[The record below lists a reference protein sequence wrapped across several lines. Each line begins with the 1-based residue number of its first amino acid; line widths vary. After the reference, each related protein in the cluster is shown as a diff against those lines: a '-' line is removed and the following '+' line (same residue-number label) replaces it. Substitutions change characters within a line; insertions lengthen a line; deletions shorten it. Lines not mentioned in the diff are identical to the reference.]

1 MVDEQ
6 MRWALRYIAETMDY
20 DQLKTRIDTSKRDLK
35 DWILDNCEQDE
46 SGNYLWDFDKP
57 VIGDKDDSY
66 RGLMLQRRVSEF
78 IDEDK
83 ADEIIQA
90 HNLQDRCY
98 TTIEVIDFD
107 QLYACN
113 QEGVVSDEEIDSILS
128 FNETFAL
135 IKVKE

>member
-1 MVDEQ
+1 VVDEQ

-46 SGNYLWDFDKP
+46 SGNYVWDFDKP

>member
-1 MVDEQ
+1 VVDEQ

-46 SGNYLWDFDKP
+46 SGNFIWDFDKP
-57 VIGDKDDSY
+57 VIGDNDDSY

-135 IKVKE
+135 IKVKK

>member
-46 SGNYLWDFDKP
+46 SGNYVWDFDKP

-135 IKVKE
+135 IKVKK

>member
-46 SGNYLWDFDKP
+46 SGNFIWDFDKP

>member
-46 SGNYLWDFDKP
+46 SGNYVWDFDKP

>member
-1 MVDEQ
+1 VVDEQ

-46 SGNYLWDFDKP
+46 SGNYVWDFDKP

-135 IKVKE
+135 IKVKK

>member
-1 MVDEQ
+1 VVDEQ

>member
-6 MRWALRYIAETMDY
+6 MRWALSYIAETMDY
-20 DQLKTRIDTSKRDLK
+20 DELKSRIDTGKGDLK
-35 DWILDNCEQDE
+35 NWMLDNCEQDE
-46 SGNYLWDFDKP
+46 SGNYIWDFDKP
-57 VIGDKDDSY
+57 VAGDNDTSY

-83 ADEIIQA
+83 ADEIICS
-90 HNLQDRCY
+90 HNLQSRCY

-128 FNETFAL
+128 YNETFAL
-135 IKVKE
+135 IKVRE

>member
-46 SGNYLWDFDKP
+46 SGNYIWDFDKP
-57 VIGDKDDSY
+57 VIGDNDYSY

-135 IKVKE
+135 IKVKI

>member
-46 SGNYLWDFDKP
+46 SGNYVWDFDKP

-113 QEGVVSDEEIDSILS
+113 QEGIVSDEEIDSILS

>member
-20 DQLKTRIDTSKRDLK
+20 DDLKLHIDAGKRNLK

-46 SGNYLWDFDKP
+46 SGNYMWDFGKP
-57 VIGDKDDSY
+57 VAGENDTSY

-83 ADEIIQA
+83 ADEIICN

-113 QEGVVSDEEIDSILS
+113 QEGIVSDEEIDSILS
-128 FNETFAL
+128 YNETFAL